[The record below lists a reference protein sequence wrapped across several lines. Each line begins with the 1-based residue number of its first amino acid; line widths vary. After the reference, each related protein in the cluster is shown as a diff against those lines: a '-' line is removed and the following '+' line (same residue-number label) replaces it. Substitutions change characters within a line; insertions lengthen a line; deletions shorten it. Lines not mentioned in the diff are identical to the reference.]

1 MVLSRVLSVPRNRL
15 RFQALL
21 LPWVVRNLTLGQ
33 VAFQGSGYRSRVV
46 FNQPLAM
53 CTTLILMDSFLK
65 KKLFGAMSSSYSS
78 ISGKYGFYFDFI
90 QNNNKLYYTNTRNKY
105 S

>member
-1 MVLSRVLSVPRNRL
+1 MLSVPRNRL

-53 CTTLILMDSFLK
+53 CTTLILMDSFK
-65 KKLFGAMSSSYSS
+65 KNYLEQCLLLTVLYQESM
-78 ISGKYGFYFDFI
+78 DFI
-90 QNNNKLYYTNTRNKY
+90 LISYKIITNSTIPILETNIVNLIL
-105 S
+105 

>member
-1 MVLSRVLSVPRNRL
+1 MLSVPRNRL

-21 LPWVVRNLTLGQ
+21 ILPWVVRNLTLGQ

-53 CTTLILMDSFLK
+53 CTNFNFDGFFLK
-65 KKLFGAMSSSYSS
+65 KKLFGAMSSLYSS
-78 ISGKYGFYFDFI
+78 LSGKYGVYFEYLK
-90 QNNNKLYYTNTRNKY
+90 NKSKQINRG
-105 S
+105 